1 MEGSLIL
8 SSLGRKSKPH
18 PPRNRSYQWRL
29 LCLNQLVPFIVDYAY
44 MIWST
49 FLYVTNCLYNGS
61 LLNIYFPVLWCSVI
75 LPVWL
80 LLIYSKYDKFFF
92 ISYLLSLKLDL
103 ILFSSL
109 ARKTSICWWKVIDLF
124 VLGSAA
130 IYSSCLLVLNW
141 VFLNIFLLCTFRE
154 GNKYFAIVF
163 KLIFSPWSLQTNKRK
178 CPEIG
183 NTGSYRFFIV
193 LFVLKNFKL
202 QQHNKKTIW
211 PRLITLVTG
220 TMVVCSEALRR
231 VP

>member
-1 MEGSLIL
+1 MKHSSQCSINCKFDHSLTNSCCKDYKIIIFLNFVEGEKMEGSLIL

-44 MIWST
+44 VIWST

-61 LLNIYFPVLWCSVI
+61 LLNIYFPVLWCSVF
-75 LPVWL
+75 LPLCL

-92 ISYLLSLKLDL
+92 FISYRLSLKLDL

-130 IYSSCLLVLNW
+130 IYSSCSLVLNW
-141 VFLNIFLLCTFRE
+141 VF
-154 GNKYFAIVF
+154 
-163 KLIFSPWSLQTNKRK
+163 
-178 CPEIG
+178 
-183 NTGSYRFFIV
+183 
-193 LFVLKNFKL
+193 
-202 QQHNKKTIW
+202 
-211 PRLITLVTG
+211 
-220 TMVVCSEALRR
+220 
-231 VP
+231 

>member
-44 MIWST
+44 VIWST
-49 FLYVTNCLYNGS
+49 FLYVTNCLYERS
-61 LLNIYFPVLWCSVI
+61 LLNIHFPVLWCSVI
-75 LPVWL
+75 LPLWL

-92 ISYLLSLKLDL
+92 IAYLLSLKLDL

-109 ARKTSICWWKVIDLF
+109 ARKTIICWWNVIDLF

-130 IYSSCLLVLNW
+130 IYSSSSLVLNW
-141 VFLNIFLLCTFRE
+141 FFLNVFLLCTFRE
-154 GNKYFAIVF
+154 GKKYFAIVF
-163 KLIFSPWSLQTNKRK
+163 KLIFFLWSLHTNKRK

-193 LFVLKNFKL
+193 LFVLKTFKL

-211 PRLITLVTG
+211 ARLITLVTG

>member
-1 MEGSLIL
+1 
-8 SSLGRKSKPH
+8 
-18 PPRNRSYQWRL
+18 
-29 LCLNQLVPFIVDYAY
+29 
-44 MIWST
+44 MIR
-49 FLYVTNCLYNGS
+49 F
-61 LLNIYFPVLWCSVI
+61 
-75 LPVWL
+75 
-80 LLIYSKYDKFFF
+80 FFF
-92 ISYLLSLKLDL
+92 ISYRLSLKLDL

-130 IYSSCLLVLNW
+130 IYSSCSLVLNW

-163 KLIFSPWSLQTNKRK
+163 KLIFSPWSLHTNKRK

-183 NTGSYRFFIV
+183 NTGSYHFFIV